1 MCNSCSLGITVA
13 PNSSCWQILV
23 TPDQL
28 RPEANSGSEWKELE
42 PLHPSGDQEI
52 GFRTER
58 IETTTE
64 PIPTL
69 KSYVWQPTKE
79 RLWLHIL
86 LFVATIAT
94 TSWKVSPT
102 YSFCLMSI
110 LTAHEFGHYLAAR
123 YYRVPATLPY
133 FIPAFFF
140 FGTMGAVIRMS
151 PHIPNRRA
159 LFDIASAGPLAGM
172 VVAVPIS
179 FIGILLSE
187 RIPLDTEQVGLMLGD
202 PVLFQ
207 IFERIIFGVSGE
219 EQVLLL
225 HDVGFAGWVGLFVT
239 ALNLLPIGQL
249 DGGHVTYAVFGSRS
263 LWIARAAFVVL
274 LVVCLTMGQQYAL
287 FLILLL
293 FMGLRHGPTQN
304 DWIQLGSSRKKLAL
318 ILLAVFA
325 LCFIPVPISFQ

>member
-1 MCNSCSLGITVA
+1 
-13 PNSSCWQILV
+13 
-23 TPDQL
+23 
-28 RPEANSGSEWKELE
+28 
-42 PLHPSGDQEI
+42 
-52 GFRTER
+52 
-58 IETTTE
+58 
-64 PIPTL
+64 
-69 KSYVWQPTKE
+69 
-79 RLWLHIL
+79 
-86 LFVATIAT
+86 
-94 TSWKVSPT
+94 
-102 YSFCLMSI
+102 
-110 LTAHEFGHYLAAR
+110 
-123 YYRVPATLPY
+123 
-133 FIPAFFF
+133 
-140 FGTMGAVIRMS
+140 
-151 PHIPNRRA
+151 
-159 LFDIASAGPLAGM
+159 M